1 MIARI
6 RRGRDQ
12 RILQPQYSLINFRM
26 GAGNGAGA
34 WRAEGYITNVIT
46 NVANKRAVIY
56 ADTTGYDYYPGIS
69 TPQLTTPPRVIGLRF
84 SYNWK
89 Q

>member
-26 GAGNGAGA
+26 GAVSGAGA

-56 ADTTGYDYYPGIS
+56 ADTTGYDYHPGIS
-69 TPQLTTPPRVIGLRF
+69 TPQLTTPPRVIG
-84 SYNWK
+84 
-89 Q
+89 